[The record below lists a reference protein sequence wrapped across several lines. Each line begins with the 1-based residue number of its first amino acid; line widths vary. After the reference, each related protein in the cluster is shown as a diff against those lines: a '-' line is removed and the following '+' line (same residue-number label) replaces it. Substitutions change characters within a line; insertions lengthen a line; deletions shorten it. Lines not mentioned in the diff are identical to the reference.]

1 MTAAVKPDRL
11 VGRETPVKIVF
22 AILIALALPLA
33 AADLSGVWDV
43 TVDIG
48 GNTGNPAITLKQE
61 GNTLTGSYKGLLGEA
76 PVKGT
81 VDGAKVRWE
90 FTADYDGNKFNVV
103 YTGAFDNGVIKGTI
117 DFGGQAEGTFTA
129 KKK

>member
-1 MTAAVKPDRL
+1 MKL
-11 VGRETPVKIVF
+11 II

-33 AADLSGVWDV
+33 AADLTGAWDV

-48 GNTGNPAITLKQE
+48 GNTGNPVITLKQE
-61 GNTLTGSYKGLLGEA
+61 GNNLTGTYKGMLGEA
-76 PVKGT
+76 PLKGT
-81 VDGAKVRWE
+81 VDGSKVRWE

-103 YTGAFDNGVIKGTI
+103 YSGTVDGDTIKGAI

>member
-1 MTAAVKPDRL
+1 MKL
-11 VGRETPVKIVF
+11 LC

-33 AADLSGVWDV
+33 AADLTGAWAV

-48 GNTGNPAITLKQE
+48 GNTGNPVITLKQD
-61 GNTLTGSYKGLLGEA
+61 GNNLTGTYEGMLGKA
-76 PVKGT
+76 SVKGT
-81 VDGAKVRWE
+81 VDGSKVRFE
-90 FTADYDGNKFNVV
+90 FTADYDGNKFTVV
-103 YTGAFDNGVIKGTI
+103 YTGTVDGDAMKGAI

>member
-1 MTAAVKPDRL
+1 MKL
-11 VGRETPVKIVF
+11 LC

-33 AADLSGVWDV
+33 AADLSGAWDV

-48 GNTGNPAITLKQE
+48 GNTGNPVITLKQD
-61 GNTLTGSYKGLLGEA
+61 GNNLTGTYEGMLGKAPIKGI
-76 PVKGT
+76 
-81 VDGAKVRWE
+81 VDGSQVRFE
-90 FTADYDGNKFNVV
+90 FAAAYDGNKFNVV
-103 YTGAFDNGVIKGTI
+103 YTGTVDGNSMKGSI